1 MQLMALGQFVFS
13 LPTLSFDEVRR
24 QCTWRHPTN
33 ERVGA
38 MPARQFVGPG
48 EDTVTIAG
56 VLVPLI
62 AGRLGSIAELR
73 AMADTGKAFALVG
86 GTGEVFGAYV
96 IESLDEGRSMLMGD
110 GSPRRIEF
118 SLTLQRK
125 PDDQAEAAGGAEPGA
140 DYFGDWWQ

>member
-1 MQLMALGQFVFS
+1 MQLMALGQFVFT
-13 LPTLSFDEVRR
+13 LANLSFDDVRR
-24 QCTWRHPTN
+24 QCTWRHPAN
-33 ERVGA
+33 ARVGA

-48 EDTVTIAG
+48 EDTITITG

-96 IESLDEGRSMLMGD
+96 IESLDEGRSILMGD
-110 GSPRRIEF
+110 GSPRRVEF

-125 PDDQAEAAGGAEPGA
+125 PDDQADPAGGAEPAEDSAG
-140 DYFGDWWQ
+140 WWQ